1 MLSPLEKPRL
11 VLRVGVAG
19 VIKLPESQRARL
31 HELFTQVY
39 RVLATRL
46 EALSPARDPS
56 TRPDICSYY
65 APGDDDSPARPLMRV
80 VSGLADGTDQIAFES
95 MLAFECEARTS
106 PSQPGARTD
115 LELVA
120 ILPCDAASFRDNS
133 EVNDKAA
140 FDTLLGRCAYAIE
153 LDGRCVPH
161 PPHHAGP
168 DRLTTER
175 RNRAFRVQAAALLRH
190 CDLLIASAD
199 LDSGAG
205 AGGTRETMAAA
216 VALGIPVILL
226 SAAADEGGRPVTV
239 ITRPVDLE
247 RLAEPSAAPWHGTVD
262 QVVTRILAD
271 PRTSRAGPFAREDAD
286 RGAARLDGAEAELLD
301 EFFGGGE
308 RRARVRPRL
317 WTAFV
322 RRFHRLT
329 ASGADT
335 VVEPFAAFRA
345 RAAQLSAH
353 YTGLYRGA
361 FLLNYTLAALAVAL
375 AVATL
380 VYLLFLARH
389 LAPEGVGGRVL
400 FSIAIVELAVLV
412 AIFLNT
418 HRGNSHH
425 WNSKAVDYRYLAERL
440 RAMYYLSPMAS
451 LRLAPPRVARYAATA
466 LRQSV
471 IDWLLQA
478 LIRQAPPDTGM
489 SPVATPATPSR
500 STTRVVRSDV
510 DRALAHVHD
519 NWLATQI
526 EYHRATSHTQLR
538 MHRWIQ
544 RWVWRL
550 NLAVIII
557 VFLDL
562 LLILARLLGVRGG
575 LVEAGHSYG
584 PVLVFFAAVLPA
596 AVASLNSIRFQSECL
611 RIAERSAVMVGMLE
625 GCRAECEVLQ
635 ARMRAAHANSGAGD
649 PGGWTLEAFDLGE
662 VCAQML
668 SDEVAEWSVLYSRDL
683 LEA

>member
-1 MLSPLEKPRL
+1 MLRSLEKPRL

-19 VIKLPESQRARL
+19 AIKLPESQRHRL
-31 HELFTQVY
+31 HELFGQIY

-46 EALSPARDPS
+46 EALSPARDRS
-56 TRPDICSYY
+56 ARPDICAYY
-65 APGDDDSPARPLMRV
+65 ANGDDEKRARPLIRV

-95 MLAFECEARTS
+95 LLAFECEARTS
-106 PSQPGARTD
+106 PANPGARSD
-115 LELVA
+115 FELVA
-120 ILPCDAASFRDNS
+120 ILPCDATAFRDNS
-133 EVNDKAA
+133 EVKNKTA
-140 FDTLLGRCAYAIE
+140 FDTLLARCAYTIE

-161 PPHHAGP
+161 PPHHVAP

-190 CDLLIASAD
+190 CDLLIANAD
-199 LDSGAG
+199 LEAGAG
-205 AGGTRETMAAA
+205 IGGTRETMAAA
-216 VALGIPVILL
+216 VALGIPVVLL
-226 SAAADEGGRPVTV
+226 SAAAGDRERAVTV

-247 RLAEPSAAPWHGTVD
+247 RTDEPADVPWDRSVE

-271 PRTSRAGPFAREDAD
+271 PRTTRAGPYARDGAEI
-286 RGAARLDGAEAELLD
+286 GAARLGVAEAELLD
-301 EFFGGGE
+301 EFFDGGE

-317 WTAFV
+317 WSAFV

-329 ASGADT
+329 ASGADA

-345 RAAQLSAH
+345 RAAELSAH

-361 FLLNYTLAALAVAL
+361 FLVNYTLAAVAVAL
-375 AVATL
+375 AVSTL
-380 VYLLFLARH
+380 VYLLLLARH
-389 LAPEGVGGRVL
+389 RAPTGAGGQVL
-400 FSIAIVELAVLV
+400 LSIAIVELIVLV
-412 AIFLNT
+412 VIFLNT
-418 HRGNSHH
+418 HHGNSHH

-466 LRQSV
+466 MRQSV
-471 IDWLLQA
+471 VDWLLQA
-478 LIRQAPPDTGM
+478 VIREARPDTGM
-489 SPVATPATPSR
+489 SPVAAPATPAR
-500 STTRVVRSDV
+500 NKARVARSDV
-510 DRALAHVHD
+510 ERALAAVHD

-562 LLILARLLGVRGG
+562 LLIFARLLGFRGAW
-575 LVEAGHSYG
+575 VEAGHSYA

-596 AVASLNSIRFQSECL
+596 VVASLNSIRFQSECL
-611 RIAERSAVMVGMLE
+611 RIAERSAVMVEMLE

-635 ARMRAAHANSGAGD
+635 ARMRAARSHDGVED
-649 PGGWTLEAFDLGE
+649 PGGWTLEALDVGD

>member
-19 VIKLPESQRARL
+19 AIKLPESQRARL
-31 HELFTQVY
+31 HELFAQVY

-46 EALSPARDPS
+46 EALSPSRDQS
-56 TRPDICSYY
+56 ARPDISSYY
-65 APGDDDSPARPLMRV
+65 SAGDDDRPTRPLMRV

-95 MLAFECEARTS
+95 LLAFECEARTS
-106 PSQPGARTD
+106 PSKPGAHTAF
-115 LELVA
+115 ELVA
-120 ILPCDAASFRDNS
+120 ILPCDATSFRDNS
-133 EVNDKAA
+133 EVKNKSA
-140 FDTLLGRCAYAIE
+140 FDTLLGRCTYTIE

-161 PPHHAGP
+161 PPHHAAP

-175 RNRAFRVQAAALLRH
+175 RNRAFRVQAAALLRQ
-190 CDLLIASAD
+190 CDLLIANAD
-199 LDSGAG
+199 LEAGAG
-205 AGGTRETMAAA
+205 IGGTRETMAAA
-216 VALGIPVILL
+216 VALGIPVLVL
-226 SAAADEGGRPVTV
+226 SAAPDARERPVSV

-247 RLAEPSAAPWHGTVD
+247 RTAGSTDTPWERSVE

-271 PRTSRAGPFAREDAD
+271 PRTTRAGPYARDGAEG
-286 RGAARLDGAEAELLD
+286 GAARLDIAEAELLD
-301 EFFGGGE
+301 EFFDGGE

-317 WTAFV
+317 WSAFV

-329 ASGADT
+329 ASGADMAI
-335 VVEPFAAFRA
+335 EPFAAFRA

-361 FLLNYTLAALAVAL
+361 FLVNYTLAAVAVAL
-375 AVATL
+375 AVSTL
-380 VYLLFLARH
+380 VYLVLLARH
-389 LAPEGVGGRVL
+389 RAPTDAGGEVL
-400 FSIAIVELAVLV
+400 LSIAIVELIVLV
-412 AIFLNT
+412 VIFLNT
-418 HRGNSHH
+418 HHGNSHH

-471 IDWLLQA
+471 VDWLLQA
-478 LIRQAPPDTGM
+478 VIRQVPPDTGM
-489 SPVATPATPSR
+489 SAIPAQATHTRSEARVA
-500 STTRVVRSDV
+500 RSDV
-510 DRALAHVHD
+510 DRALAAVHD

-562 LLILARLLGVRGG
+562 LLILARLLGWRSAW
-575 LVEAGHSYG
+575 VEAGHSYG

-596 AVASLNSIRFQSECL
+596 VVASLNSIRFQSECL
-611 RIAERSAVMVGMLE
+611 RIAERSAVMVEMLE
-625 GCRAECEVLQ
+625 GCRAECGVLQ
-635 ARMRAAHANSGAGD
+635 ARMRAARAQDGLDD
-649 PGGWTLEAFDLGE
+649 PGAWTLEALDVGE

>member
-19 VIKLPESQRARL
+19 AIELPESQRARL

-46 EALSPARDPS
+46 EALAPGHEES

-65 APGDDDSPARPLMRV
+65 ASGDDQQAARPLMRV

-95 MLAFECEARTS
+95 LLAFECDSRTG
-106 PSQPGARTD
+106 PSKPGARTD
-115 LELVA
+115 VELVA
-120 ILPCDAASFRDNS
+120 ILPCDAQSFRDNS
-133 EVNDKAA
+133 TVTDKRT
-140 FDTLLGRCAYAIE
+140 FDELLARCAHTLE
-153 LDGRCVPH
+153 LDGWCVPH
-161 PPHHAGP
+161 APRGGAA
-168 DRLTTER
+168 DRLTTQR

-190 CDLLIASAD
+190 CDLLIANAD
-199 LDSGAG
+199 LEAGAG
-205 AGGTRETMAAA
+205 IGGTRETMATA
-216 VALGIPVILL
+216 VALGIPVLWL
-226 SAAADEGGRPVTV
+226 SVAPNQRERPVTV

-247 RLAEPSAAPWHGTVD
+247 RTNASSSAPWERSVD

-271 PRTSRAGPFAREDAD
+271 PRTSRAGPYAREGAD
-286 RGAARLDGAEAELLD
+286 SGAARLDSGDAELLD
-301 EFFGGGE
+301 EFFGGGH
-308 RRARVRPRL
+308 RRARLRPTL
-317 WTAFV
+317 WSAFV

-329 ASGADT
+329 AGGADT
-335 VVEPFAAFRA
+335 VVEPFARFRA
-345 RAAQLSAH
+345 RAAELSAH

-361 FLLNYTLAALAVAL
+361 FLVNYTLAALAVAL
-375 AVATL
+375 AVTSL

-389 LAPEGVGGRVL
+389 GAPEGEGGRTL
-400 FSIAIVELAVLV
+400 LSLAIVELAVLV
-412 AIFLNT
+412 AIFFNT
-418 HRGNSHH
+418 HLGNSHH

-440 RAMYYLSPMAS
+440 RAMQYLSPMAL
-451 LRLAPPRVARYAATA
+451 LRLAPPRVARYAVTA

-471 IDWLLQA
+471 VDWLLQA
-478 LIRQAPPDTGM
+478 VIREAPPGTGM
-489 SPVATPATPSR
+489 SPLAAPAAHARR
-500 STTRVVRSDV
+500 SGAVSQSDV
-510 DRALAHVHD
+510 DRALALVHD

-526 EYHRATSHTQLR
+526 EYHRATSHTQRR
-538 MHRWIQ
+538 MHRWIR

-557 VFLDL
+557 VFADL
-562 LLILARLLGVRGG
+562 LLIVARLLGLRSGW
-575 LVEAGHSYG
+575 VEVGHSYG

-596 AVASLNSIRFQSECL
+596 VVSSLNSIRFQSECL
-611 RIAERSAVMVGMLE
+611 RIAERSAVMVEMLE

-635 ARMRAAHANSGAGD
+635 ARVRGARASGGED
-649 PGGWTLEAFDLGE
+649 PGGWTLEAYDLGE
-662 VCAQML
+662 ACAQML